1 SALHSQNSRI
11 KVSNGLISKR
21 IIYAP
26 GYLYLLISTNN
37 YKLNFINSEIFLSK
51 LTVRFTKDR
60 VLRKLSLIYPG
71 YKNTPPS
78 PLNRNNLQ
86 DSQFWIDYCNI
97 FDSNG
102 NQHSYKKWISDHET
116 PSRRIIEHSIRHL
129 NIKTRHPFI
138 SIILPVYNPNL
149 EWLSL
154 AIDSVRSQT
163 FENWELCISDDG
175 STNPEIK
182 VALLQYSNLDDRIR
196 TVFLSTNNHIS
207 SSSNAAIKFAHGDW
221 IALLDHDDLLS
232 KDALCLI
239 ASAIFQKPDLRL
251 IYSDVDKIDEIGN
264 RSGHYFKSDWNPDL
278 FLSQNMI
285 SHLGVYRTDLV
296 RSVGGFRVG
305 LEGSQ
310 DYDLA
315 LRCIEQIKPEQIHH
329 IPRVLYHWR
338 MHADSTAHDLNAKP
352 YAIVAG
358 ERALNDHFK
367 RIGSQAWAETVKEGY
382 RVHYPLPAPLPLVS
396 LIIPTRNGLKLL
408 KQCIDSILQKTDY
421 SHYEIIIVD
430 NGSDD
435 SATLR
440 YLRKIVTD
448 PRIRVIRDD
457 RPFNYSALNNRAV
470 REARGEIIG
479 LINNDIEVIT
489 PEWLSE
495 MVSHAVR
502 PEVGAVGARLWYS
515 DDTIQHAGIILGMM
529 GFAGHAHRYLPKGNP
544 GYCGRAALI
553 QSFSAVTGACLVVRK
568 ELYELVGGLNEIE
581 LQVACNDVDF
591 CLKLREAG
599 YRNIW
604 TPYAELYHHESSS
617 RGFDD
622 TPEKVARAE
631 REVAYMWAHWGPL
644 LENDPAYNP
653 NLSLDNEDFTLAW
666 PPRLPGILSDIDETV
681 TQQ

>member
-1 SALHSQNSRI
+1 MEDIDSFKIKRLTLSFAISRMI
-11 KVSNGLISKR
+11 K
-21 IIYAP
+21 
-26 GYLYLLISTNN
+26 
-37 YKLNFINSEIFLSK
+37 KLNELHP
-51 LTVRFTKDR
+51 L
-60 VLRKLSLIYPG
+60 
-71 YKNTPPS
+71 YKSIIITY
-78 PLNRNNLQ
+78 PLNPQTFSCARNSLL
-86 DSQFWIDYCNI
+86 SIWEDYCNLFCTPHNLI
-97 FDSNG
+97 
-102 NQHSYKKWISDHET
+102 SYNKYI
-116 PSRRIIEHSIRHL
+116 
-129 NIKTRHPFI
+129 
-138 SIILPVYNPNL
+138 
-149 EWLSL
+149 
-154 AIDSVRSQT
+154 
-163 FENWELCISDDG
+163 
-175 STNPEIK
+175 
-182 VALLQYSNLDDRIR
+182 
-196 TVFLSTNNHIS
+196 
-207 SSSNAAIKFAHGDW
+207 
-221 IALLDHDDLLS
+221 DLLS
-232 KDALCLI
+232 LSNPGTLYSLESTYPSINFVVLLNANNSIPEMTFESLKSLKNQSHKKFIVRLFINQHNDHNKSVYYTRAVNEI
-239 ASAIFQKPDLRL
+239 LRANNF
-251 IYSDVDKIDEIGN
+251 SFDVDICSNFFEIAPINAPQWTIYIESGVTLLSHALETFSVAINKHSQSSIFYVDQDLIDSSGC
-264 RSGHYFKSDWNPDL
+264 RSNHCFKSDWNPDL
-278 FLSQNMI
+278 FLSQNMF

-367 RIGSQAWAETVKEGY
+367 RIGSQAWAESVKEGY

-408 KQCIDSILQKTDY
+408 KQCIDSILQKTNY
-421 SHYEIIIVD
+421 TQYEIIIVD

-440 YLRKIVTD
+440 YLRKIIAD
-448 PRIRVIRDD
+448 PRIRVIRDES
-457 RPFNYSALNNRAV
+457 PFNYSALNNHAV

-529 GFAGHAHRYLPKGNP
+529 GFAGHAHRHLPKGNP
-544 GYCGRAALI
+544 GYCGRAALT

-568 ELYELVGGLNEIE
+568 ELYELVGGLNEID

-631 REVAYMWAHWGPL
+631 REVAYMKAHWGPL